1 MHRLTLAIAAACLAL
16 IPAMPAAAQ
25 PPPAPAIGVAEH
37 PSLGPILADDQ
48 GVTLYRFTRDGP
60 DVSNCYDQCAQ
71 TWPPLLVAE
80 DGEPVPG
87 PELGGTLGV
96 ITRRDNARQVTYN
109 GMPLYYYARD
119 ASPGDANGQG
129 VPGVWF
135 VVEPVSP

>member
-1 MHRLTLAIAAACLAL
+1 MHRLRLAIVGTCLAL
-16 IPAMPAAAQ
+16 ILLMPAAAQ
-25 PPPAPAIGVAEH
+25 TPPAPIVAIAEH
-37 PSLGPILADDQ
+37 PALGRILADDR

-80 DGEPVPG
+80 DGEPMPG
-87 PELGGTLGV
+87 PELGGALGV
-96 ITRRDNARQVTYN
+96 IARRDNTRQVTYS

-119 ASPGDANGQG
+119 ANPGDANGQG
-129 VPGVWF
+129 VGGVWF